1 VLLPAK
7 GLLKREYLMY
17 MALKHTHLMLVGI
30 SLALLLLRF
39 ALSLKGSAWLERK
52 FLKVVPHVVDTL
64 LLLSAVGMMLMISQ
78 YPFVTPWLTEKL
90 IGVLAYIALGVMALK
105 GRTLLLRCFGLAG
118 ALGWLVLVV
127 KVAIT
132 KQPVLFG

>member
-1 VLLPAK
+1 
-7 GLLKREYLMY
+7 MY

>member
-1 VLLPAK
+1 
-7 GLLKREYLMY
+7 
-17 MALKHTHLMLVGI
+17 MLVGI